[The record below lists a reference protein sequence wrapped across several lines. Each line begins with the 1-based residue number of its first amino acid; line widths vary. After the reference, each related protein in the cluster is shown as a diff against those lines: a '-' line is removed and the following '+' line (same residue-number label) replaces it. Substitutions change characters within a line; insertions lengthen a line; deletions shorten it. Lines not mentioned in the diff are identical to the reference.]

1 MNTISTETMIAIH
14 NQKELENNLLSL
26 SKILRETNDTIIIK
40 QVFGLLEESIENSD
54 FNFLGKKTIFEN
66 ISLNPNLS
74 VEQFDALFNTGRK
87 FILDQLC
94 LNPSAPGK
102 TIYSSIKN
110 FSFGEIINMNLNEL
124 EYLIAGQSNPLAAKV
139 FSRKGIKHTLGKALF
154 LKCKNGG
161 FDFREIIPNRTHS
174 WSKNTEETEFSNT
187 FLNNIIDDESASLIL
202 SELLKKNSAV
212 LDYVNVSKVNGPIVD
227 KIVFS
232 CSTDIVN
239 SMFISKAILGN
250 KNLSFEALSY
260 LLDLVLASNKTKE
273 AAILIVNHEKCT
285 LELLNKILPQFNQEG
300 DVLNAIFG
308 KDICSAEILS
318 TYSSVFLPNYVSGL
332 YSSYGIYYSQNN
344 SLSLRKNIALNP
356 NTPQKVLNNYSN
368 HADSDMKYDYPVYA
382 TVNQNFD
389 FNNFLQNTYF
399 VDEGKALKKDIQK
412 LEVFELKML
421 FTTLMRA
428 TSDET
433 ISTIEMLPLVGNT
446 KKILVPQVFNM
457 FKKYFLNIK

>member
-1 MNTISTETMIAIH
+1 MGFFLVLCILGLCVGRFVVVRGAAIPF
-14 NQKELENNLLSL
+14 L
-26 SKILRETNDTIIIK
+26 
-40 QVFGLLEESIENSD
+40 FSI
-54 FNFLGKKTIFEN
+54 
-66 ISLNPNLS
+66 
-74 VEQFDALFNTGRK
+74 
-87 FILDQLC
+87 
-94 LNPSAPGK
+94 
-102 TIYSSIKN
+102 
-110 FSFGEIINMNLNEL
+110 
-124 EYLIAGQSNPLAAKV
+124 
-139 FSRKGIKHTLGKALF
+139 
-154 LKCKNGG
+154 
-161 FDFREIIPNRTHS
+161 
-174 WSKNTEETEFSNT
+174 
-187 FLNNIIDDESASLIL
+187 
-202 SELLKKNSAV
+202 SAV

-239 SMFISKAILGN
+239 SIFISKAILGN

-382 TVNQNFD
+382 TINQNFD